1 MSLNC
6 VFCKKPV
13 FGRQGVTV
21 PEVGPAHLE
30 CYQAHKAM
38 KRTFKGLDI
47 TALSDDE
54 LSDLK
59 DLVLAEEND
68 RRRRYQELMG
78 DGSSDDDIELF

>member
-6 VFCKKPV
+6 VFCKKTV
-13 FGRQGVTV
+13 FGRRGITV
-21 PEVGPAHLE
+21 PEIGPAHLE
-30 CYQAHKAM
+30 CYQAYKAM

-68 RRRRYQELMG
+68 RRRRHQELIG